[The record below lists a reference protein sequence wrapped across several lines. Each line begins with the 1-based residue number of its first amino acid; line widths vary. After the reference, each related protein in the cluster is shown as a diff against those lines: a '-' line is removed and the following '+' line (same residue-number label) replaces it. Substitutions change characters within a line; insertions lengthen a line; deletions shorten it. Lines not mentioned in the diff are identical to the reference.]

1 VSARRALGT
10 LLLAGVAACAGRG
23 GGSPTGGSGG
33 TGSGSG
39 GTGPG
44 SGGTGSGSGGTSSGS
59 GGSGAGT
66 GSGGN
71 PNFSL
76 ACSAAQLGT
85 PELRLLT
92 RTELQ
97 NSINSAF
104 PDITGQWTASLP
116 SNTISAHGFDN
127 DGSATIGGQLAGAV
141 LDMGVSVGAAVTGTK
156 LSTVLPCAAN
166 ATAKATQDSCAQT
179 FLAKYGQRLF
189 RRPLTTDEQTRYM
202 SFFDASLGKSDFKT
216 ALKWLTAALIQ
227 SPYTLNRSEIGTDKG
242 DGTRQLTPYEIAAEL
257 AYTYTGTS
265 PSDDLLAA
273 AKSNNLGD
281 LAAQA
286 RTMMATSQGQQAV
299 QHFFEQYLEYASVTS
314 LQKPNISNFS
324 ALSQD
329 MAQETRAFIN
339 DVVLTKGGGL
349 KELLSA
355 QTTNPSKALAS
366 YYAGGKGSTAGFPT
380 PSSDYA
386 SVARPA
392 GTGVGVLAQGS
403 FLSTHAAADHD
414 SPTKRGL
421 FVFYKLFCGPKLTPP
436 PNVPPL
442 DTSTPVA
449 DVNTTRDRYEKVH
462 ELTQGAT
469 GSCHSCHLAF
479 DPIGFGFEHF
489 DEGGR
494 YRTQEGTYPVNS
506 TATVTGPDGATLSFT
521 GEEDLMSDVL
531 GEPIIHQCIQA
542 YLATYAYGS
551 DESCIGAG
559 EVSDL
564 QSGAI
569 GLAESF
575 ARLATEPHFTK
586 RTSSE

>member
-1 VSARRALGT
+1 VNGRRIVGG
-10 LLLAGVAACAGRG
+10 LLMLAMAGCAGHG

-33 TGSGSG
+33 SGSG
-39 GTGPG
+39 
-44 SGGTGSGSGGTSSGS
+44 SGS
-59 GGSGAGT
+59 GGSGATPGT
-66 GSGGN
+66 GGGSGGS
-71 PNFSL
+71 PNFTL
-76 ACSAAQLGT
+76 ACSNAQLGT
-85 PELRLLT
+85 PQLRLLT
-92 RTELQ
+92 RAELQ
-97 NSINSAF
+97 NTINSAF
-104 PDITGQWTASLP
+104 PDIVGQWTASLP

-127 DGSATIGGQLAGAV
+127 DASATIGGQLAGAV
-141 LDMGVSVGAAVTGTK
+141 LDMGVSVGTAVTGSK
-156 LSTVLPCAAN
+156 LNTVLPCASN
-166 ATAKATQDSCAQT
+166 ATTKSTQDACAQT

-189 RRPLTTDEQTRYM
+189 RRPLTSDEQTRYM
-202 SFFDASLGKSDFKT
+202 TFFDTSLGKSDFKT

-227 SPYTLNRSEIGTDKG
+227 SPVTLHRSEIGTDKG

-273 AKSNNLGD
+273 AKNNSLGD

-286 RTMMATSQGQQAV
+286 RTMMATSQGQQAL
-299 QHFFEQYLEYASVTS
+299 QHFFEQYLEYSSVTS
-314 LQKPNISNFS
+314 LQKPNISNFAS
-324 ALSQD
+324 LSQD

-339 DVVLTKGGGL
+339 DVVLNKGGGL
-349 KELLSA
+349 KELLTA
-355 QTTNPSKALAS
+355 PTTNPSKALAS
-366 YYAGGKGSTAGFPT
+366 YYGGGTGSNASFPA

-386 SVARPA
+386 SIMRPA

-403 FLSTHAAADHD
+403 FLATHAAADHD

-421 FVFYKLFCGPKLTPP
+421 FIFYKLFCGPKLTPP

-442 DTSTPVA
+442 DTSTAMA
-449 DVNTTRDRYEKVH
+449 DVHTTRDRYEKVH

-469 GSCHSCHLAF
+469 GSCHQCHLAF
-479 DPIGFGFEHF
+479 DPMGFGFEHF

-494 YRTQEGTYPVNS
+494 YRTQEGTYPVDS
-506 TATVTGPDGATLSFT
+506 SDSATGPDGSTLNFS
-521 GEEDLMSDVL
+521 GEEDLMNDVVAL
-531 GEPIIHQCIQA
+531 PVIHQCIQA

-551 DESCIGAG
+551 DESCIGAS

-575 ARLATEPHFTK
+575 ARLTTEPHFTK

>member
-1 VSARRALGT
+1 VN
-10 LLLAGVAACAGRG
+10 AGRG
-23 GGSPTGGSGG
+23 LGVLLLVGVAGCAGHAGGSPTGGSGG
-33 TGSGSG
+33 SGTGTGGSGA
-39 GTGPG
+39 GTG
-44 SGGTGSGSGGTSSGS
+44 T

-66 GSGGN
+66 GSGGS

-85 PELRLLT
+85 PQLRLLT

-97 NSINSAF
+97 NSIDTAF
-104 PDITGQWTASLP
+104 PDIVGQWTASLP

-127 DGSATIGGQLAGAV
+127 DASAAIGGQLAGAV
-141 LDMGVSVGAAVTGTK
+141 LDMGVSIGTAVTGSN
-156 LSTVLPCAAN
+156 LNTVLPCASN
-166 ATAKATQDSCAQT
+166 ATTKSTQDSCAQT
-179 FLAKYGQRLF
+179 FLTKYGQRLF
-189 RRPLTTDEQTRYM
+189 RRPLTSDEQTRYM

-242 DGTRQLTPYEIAAEL
+242 DGTRQLTPYEIATEL
-257 AYTYTGTS
+257 AYTYTGTG

-273 AKSNNLGD
+273 AKNNSLGD

-299 QHFFEQYLEYASVTS
+299 QHFFEQYLEYSSVTS
-314 LQKPNISNFS
+314 LQKPNISNFAS
-324 ALSQD
+324 VSQD
-329 MAQETRAFIN
+329 MAQETRAFIA
-339 DVVLTKGGGL
+339 DVILNKGGGL
-349 KELLSA
+349 KDLLTA
-355 QTTNPSKALAS
+355 QTTNPSKALAT
-366 YYAGGKGSTAGFPT
+366 YYSGGNGSSAHFPT

-386 SVARPA
+386 SVMRPA
-392 GTGVGVLAQGS
+392 GAGVGVLAQGS

-442 DTSTPVA
+442 DTSTPMA

-469 GSCHSCHLAF
+469 GSCRTCHLVF

-506 TATVTGPDGATLSFT
+506 TASEIGPDGATLNFT

-551 DESCIGAG
+551 DESCIGAS

>member
-1 VSARRALGT
+1 MNGRRIIGG
-10 LLLAGVAACAGRG
+10 LLMLAVAGCAGHG

-33 TGSGSG
+33 SGSG
-39 GTGPG
+39 
-44 SGGTGSGSGGTSSGS
+44 SGS
-59 GGSGAGT
+59 GGSGATPGT
-66 GSGGN
+66 GGGSGGS
-71 PNFSL
+71 PNFTL
-76 ACSAAQLGT
+76 ACSKAQLGT
-85 PELRLLT
+85 PQLRLLT
-92 RTELQ
+92 REEIQ
-97 NSINSAF
+97 NTINSAF
-104 PDITGQWTASLP
+104 PDIVGQWTASLP

-127 DGSATIGGQLAGAV
+127 DAAATIGGQLAGAV
-141 LDMGVSVGAAVTGTK
+141 LDMGVSVGTAVIGSK
-156 LSTVLPCAAN
+156 LNTVLPCASN
-166 ATAKATQDSCAQT
+166 ATTKSTQDSCAQT

-189 RRPLTTDEQTRYM
+189 RRPLTSDEQTRYM
-202 SFFDASLGKSDFKT
+202 TFFDTSLGKSDFKT

-227 SPYTLNRSEIGTDKG
+227 SPVTLNRSEIGTDKG
-242 DGTRQLTPYEIAAEL
+242 DGTRQLTPYEVAAEL
-257 AYTYTGTS
+257 AYTYTGTG
-265 PSDDLLAA
+265 PSDDLLTA
-273 AKSNNLGD
+273 AKNNSLGD
-281 LAAQA
+281 LTAQA

-299 QHFFEQYLEYASVTS
+299 QHFFEQYLEYSSVTS
-314 LQKPNISNFS
+314 LQKPNISNFAS
-324 ALSQD
+324 LSQD

-339 DVVLTKGGGL
+339 DIVLNKGGGL
-349 KELLSA
+349 KELLTA

-366 YYAGGKGSTAGFPT
+366 YYGGGTGSNASFPA

-386 SVARPA
+386 SIMRPA
-392 GTGVGVLAQGS
+392 GAGVGVLAQGS

-421 FVFYKLFCGPKLTPP
+421 FIFYKLFCGPKLTPP

-442 DTSTPVA
+442 DTSTPMA
-449 DVNTTRDRYEKVH
+449 DVHTTRDRYEKVH

-469 GSCHSCHLAF
+469 GACHQCHLAF
-479 DPIGFGFEHF
+479 DPMGFGFEHF

-494 YRTQEGTYPVNS
+494 YRTQEGTYPVDS
-506 TATVTGPDGATLSFT
+506 SDSVTGPDGSTLNFS
-521 GEEDLMSDVL
+521 GEEDLMNDVVAL
-531 GEPIIHQCIQA
+531 PVIHQCIQA

-551 DESCIGAG
+551 DESCIGAS